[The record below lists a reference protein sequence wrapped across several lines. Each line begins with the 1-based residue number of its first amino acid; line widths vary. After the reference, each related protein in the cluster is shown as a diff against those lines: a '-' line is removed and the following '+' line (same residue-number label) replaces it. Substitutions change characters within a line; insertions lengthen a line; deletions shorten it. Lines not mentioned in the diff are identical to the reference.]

1 MDKQKMIGMVT
12 IVKNGII
19 VKKLHNTIVTTG
31 KGSMSGLLLSD
42 IGGTA
47 FDYIAIG
54 TGTTGVVAGD
64 TTLETESMRVAGT
77 GTQTTTTT
85 TNDTAHLESTFSI
98 VSTLAITE
106 SGMLNASS
114 SGTLLNRTTF
124 SAINVENG
132 DELVIKWDIQF
143 T

>member
-12 IVKNGII
+12 IIKNGEV
-19 VKKLHNTIVTTG
+19 VKKIHNTIVTTG
-31 KGSMSGLLLSD
+31 KSAMSGLLLSD
-42 IGGTA
+42 VSETA

-54 TGTTGVVAGD
+54 TGTTSVAAGN
-64 TTLETESMRVAGT
+64 TALETESMRVAGT

-85 TNDTAHLESTFSI
+85 TNDTAHLESTFNI
-98 VSTLAITE
+98 TSTLAITE
-106 SGMLNASS
+106 SGMLNAST

-132 DELVIKWDIQF
+132 DELIIKWSIQF